1 MAKDKV
7 KKVQT
12 GDFTAA
18 QNRRGRFDYEIE
30 ESLEAG
36 LVLSGTEVKSARAGN
51 VQIAEAYA
59 RIEGDDSLRGATRGS
74 GAKKKTSSTRSRA
87 SSRASRKPE
96 LWIYGMY
103 VAPYEQ
109 GNVFNLEPRRKRKLL
124 LHRAQIDKLMGRVSQ
139 KGYTLVPLKLYF
151 TRGRAKLEIGIGKG
165 RKNHDKR
172 RAISERETR
181 RDIARQID
189 R

>member
-1 MAKDKV
+1 MAKEKDK
-7 KKVQT
+7 KKNQT

-59 RIEGDDSLRGATRGS
+59 RIEDDSSSRGTGT
-74 GAKKKTSSTRSRA
+74 KKKSSTRRA
-87 SSRASRKPE
+87 ARKPE
-96 LWIYGMY
+96 MWIYGMY
-103 VAPYEQ
+103 VGPYEQ

-124 LHRAQIDKLMGRVSQ
+124 LHRAQIDKLAGRVSQ

-172 RAISERETR
+172 RAISDRETR
-181 RDIARQID
+181 RDLARQID